1 MFSLLDKI
9 WILTWTTGGK
19 ICMEGEPKET
29 STDERK
35 RKKERKKI
43 KLSCDMRVSLEE
55 NVLHARKK

>member
-35 RKKERKKI
+35 RKKKGN
-43 KLSCDMRVSLEE
+43 KLNSRVT
-55 NVLHARKK
+55 